1 MNLMDLKLFRKM
13 QMPLRFKNKTAYR
26 HALSNLIV
34 DHLQVSLQTV
44 AVKYNQINLGGISEH
59 MNDKYY
65 RSRGIACYLNVTIKP
80 FEIRDQRAFHF
91 QPLLNMRKN
100 NYILLVSNKEHS
112 SAYSR
117 DDIWVVS
124 SNSNFDHAC
133 VLRSYFYGPS
143 ANGEIELTP
152 MSSRDDRIV
161 QDTILKPPLNGKC
174 YAIRAISASSELPV
188 LVNLKESLHSCPL
201 ISFVASPV
209 PTNPGTSSSSTQ
221 MTQIENG
228 RFKSPSLKQR
238 DLLVP
243 GYQVLYNQ
251 LLTKIINQYRLNND
265 QTRVLQ
271 TFAQSIA
278 GNQDSPITLVHGV
291 FGAGKSFLVG
301 VIVLFLYQ
309 VKENNLFCNG
319 NGARVVISSM
329 TNVAVDLILLNLMKL
344 GFTQFSRVGSLR
356 KIAKPLLPYTMRGKN
371 ASHDVKELQLMLK
384 DTMLTDTDRKDIQRT
399 LGLFRASAYKE
410 TISNSFVI
418 GVTCL
423 ATNFEILD
431 DFSCPI
437 VILDEC
443 SQMTEPMSLLPLCRF
458 SSQRALLVGDP
469 KQLPPTVQT
478 TIDPSIADA
487 HGIEWTLFERLA
499 ECGVHPIMLRTQ
511 YRCHPQIA
519 NISNSLFYD
528 GKLSHGVAESDRT
541 ALIEGFPHSGFLNV
555 PDGKEQTA
563 FGGSFCNPVEAHH
576 ICDLASQL
584 VLLNIPASDI
594 GIITLY
600 KAQEHLICK
609 LLGEH
614 AESNMLRL
622 VQVSTVDAYQGAEKP
637 VIILSTVRT
646 KSKGFI
652 EEPRRINVA
661 ITRAK
666 Q

>member
-1 MNLMDLKLFRKM
+1 
-13 QMPLRFKNKTAYR
+13 
-26 HALSNLIV
+26 
-34 DHLQVSLQTV
+34 
-44 AVKYNQINLGGISEH
+44 
-59 MNDKYY
+59 
-65 RSRGIACYLNVTIKP
+65 
-80 FEIRDQRAFHF
+80 
-91 QPLLNMRKN
+91 MRKN

-344 GFTQFSRVGSLR
+344 GFTQFSRVGSL
-356 KIAKPLLPYTMRGKN
+356 
-371 ASHDVKELQLMLK
+371 HVKELQLMLK

-563 FGGSFCNPVEAHH
+563 FG
-576 ICDLASQL
+576 D
-584 VLLNIPASDI
+584 
-594 GIITLY
+594 

>member
-1 MNLMDLKLFRKM
+1 
-13 QMPLRFKNKTAYR
+13 
-26 HALSNLIV
+26 
-34 DHLQVSLQTV
+34 
-44 AVKYNQINLGGISEH
+44 
-59 MNDKYY
+59 
-65 RSRGIACYLNVTIKP
+65 
-80 FEIRDQRAFHF
+80 
-91 QPLLNMRKN
+91 MRKN

-133 VLRSYFYGPS
+133 VLRSYFYRPS

-329 TNVAVDLILLNLMKL
+329 TN
-344 GFTQFSRVGSLR
+344 
-356 KIAKPLLPYTMRGKN
+356 
-371 ASHDVKELQLMLK
+371 DVKELQLMLK

-478 TIDPSIADA
+478 AIDPSIPDA

-666 Q
+666 QIVESVGIESNLEASTSTL